1 MTSNDMLVE
10 IAGIDLV
17 YRSAVISDT
26 DPKALRILKA
36 GGFKNLDQ
44 KTVIQVLP
52 SGDLEERLP
61 DEVCELSTEK
71 PNHFI
76 IGDADRLFRIV
87 LEGRFL
93 VRSQVNISDEV
104 LSVLGI
110 SKKTPQYSSVE
121 TNKKMNQ

>member
-44 KTVIQVLP
+44 KL
-52 SGDLEERLP
+52 
-61 DEVCELSTEK
+61 
-71 PNHFI
+71 
-76 IGDADRLFRIV
+76 
-87 LEGRFL
+87 
-93 VRSQVNISDEV
+93 
-104 LSVLGI
+104 
-110 SKKTPQYSSVE
+110 
-121 TNKKMNQ
+121 